1 MKKKIA
7 IGTGIFAVIIALVVS
22 LYSGNVS
29 QADPKLSHEDVKS
42 LISAQYPG
50 TITELELDR
59 EGNNPYYEIEIV
71 NEDHGTEYELKVDA
85 NTGEILKLKEK
96 RIVPVETAKEND
108 DADAKGSKRANN
120 GDTSRNI
127 ADATKEDDGN
137 YQTKIVEKE
146 QKQIHK
152 PQKQTNQDQKKQ
164 PAQKQA
170 QQNAMKKEPAQKQE
184 QTQKKEQK
192 RERKHAIISRQQAIN
207 IALAEFP
214 GKVESV
220 KLDEDDGRLIYEIE
234 IENGDREAE
243 IEIDAITGKIIVME
257 IDA

>member
-108 DADAKGSKRANN
+108 AADAKGSKRANN
-120 GDTSRNI
+120 GDTSRKI

-137 YQTKIVEKE
+137 YPTKNKITNHKNKRTKIRQNNR
-146 QKQIHK
+146 QK
-152 PQKQTNQDQKKQ
+152 N
-164 PAQKQA
+164 
-170 QQNAMKKEPAQKQE
+170 
-184 QTQKKEQK
+184 
-192 RERKHAIISRQQAIN
+192 KHSKMR
-207 IALAEFP
+207 
-214 GKVESV
+214 
-220 KLDEDDGRLIYEIE
+220 
-234 IENGDREAE
+234 
-243 IEIDAITGKIIVME
+243 
-257 IDA
+257 